1 MGGKQDHFGQEERH
15 ELILAISLLLA
26 GCAAPTAADMAQTG
40 AALQGMSRGM
50 QQYAPPQAVPTK
62 CVTRPQ
68 GMNWVTV
75 CQPAY

>member
-1 MGGKQDHFGQEERH
+1 MRAPRPLWPVAIAFL
-15 ELILAISLLLA
+15 LI
-26 GCAAPTAADMAQTG
+26 GCAAPTAQDWQQTG

-50 QQYAPPQAVPTK
+50 QQNAPPQSVPTK

-68 GMNWVTV
+68 GNNWVTV

>member
-1 MGGKQDHFGQEERH
+1 MRASRPAWPV
-15 ELILAISLLLA
+15 AIVFLLV
-26 GCAAPTAADMAQTG
+26 GCAAPTNTDLYQTG
-40 AALQGMSRGM
+40 QALQNMSRGM
-50 QQYAPPQAVPTK
+50 QQAAPPQAVPTK